1 MPDDTARTGALV
13 LVGPMGAGKTSVG
26 RRVAKQ
32 LGLPFVDT
40 DAAIAR
46 AYGPLP
52 DIFAARGEQG
62 FRELERAAVAQALSD
77 GGVISLGGG
86 AVLHPQTREALAAH
100 RVVLLT
106 VAPEVVAGRI
116 RGSRRPLLQDGDPL
130 QRWTEISDARRHLYD
145 EVADVVF
152 DTSHGPLQA
161 VVDAVAR
168 WARTPT
174 GSSPA

>member
-1 MPDDTARTGALV
+1 V
-13 LVGPMGAGKTSVG
+13 V
-26 RRVAKQ
+26 
-32 LGLPFVDT
+32 
-40 DAAIAR
+40 
-46 AYGPLP
+46 
-52 DIFAARGEQG
+52 
-62 FRELERAAVAQALSD
+62 
-77 GGVISLGGG
+77 SLGGG
-86 AVLHPQTREALAAH
+86 AVLHPETRLALAAH

-106 VAPEVVAGRI
+106 VDPEVVAGRI
-116 RGSRRPLLQDGDPL
+116 RGSRRPLLQDEDPL
-130 QRWTEISDARRHLYD
+130 RRWTEISDARRPLYD